1 MALRIITDSTS
12 DISQKEAK
20 QKGIIVVPLHNMFGT
35 QEYLDG
41 VTITT
46 EEFYE
51 KLSNAEELP
60 TTSQPSPEEFLKQ
73 FEQCKEAGE
82 SVIVITI
89 SSKLSGTYQSA
100 VIAKDLCEYE
110 DIHIIDSATA
120 TIGLYSLV
128 EYAISLSKQG
138 LLVDQ
143 IVNLLEEMKLRVRI
157 YALVDTLKYLK
168 KGGRLSATAA
178 LAGTLLNIKPIV
190 EVKDGVV
197 DVAGKARGTN
207 GAIKKVLELVE
218 AAGGIDPNMPSCI
231 GYTGK
236 PSGVEDFSAYV
247 KNVYK
252 KITFQTAAMGSTIG
266 VHAGPGACVIA
277 FFAKN

>member
-20 QKGIIVVPLHNMFGT
+20 QKGIIVVPLHNIFAS

-51 KLSNAEELP
+51 KLASAEELP
-60 TTSQPSPEEFLKQ
+60 TTSQPSPEEFLTHFQ
-73 FEQCKEAGE
+73 ECKEAGE
-82 SVIVITI
+82 SVIVLTI

-120 TIGLYSLV
+120 TIGLYCLI
-128 EYAISLSKQG
+128 EYALQLSKQG
-138 LLVDQ
+138 LAVEE
-143 IVNLLEEMKLRVRI
+143 IVSKVEEMKQKVTI
-157 YALVDTLKYLK
+157 FALLDTLKYLK

-190 EVKDGVV
+190 SVKDGVV
-197 DVAGKARGTN
+197 DVAGKARGFN
-207 GAIKKVLELVE
+207 GAVKKVVELVE
-218 AAGGIDPNMPSCI
+218 GSGGINPNLPSCI

-236 PSGVEDFSAYV
+236 QSGVEDFAAYV
-247 KNVYK
+247 KDIYK
-252 KITFQTAAMGSTIG
+252 THSFSMAAMGSTIG
-266 VHAGPGACVIA
+266 VHAGPGACVVA
-277 FFAKN
+277 FFANN